1 MDSLFDASFILANL
15 KARFVF
21 SRNLDAWKPI
31 KVLCYSIS
39 NCIECKKGF
48 LYYEYTKQWFVK
60 SWLPRVF
67 DSHTAWSYNV
77 NNAEQEVAM
86 ARKLYRSRTDRK
98 IWGVCGGLAKYFDM
112 DPTIVRIIFVAS
124 LLCGTLGLWV
134 YIIMAIIVPQES
146 EGDTAT

>member
-1 MDSLFDASFILANL
+1 
-15 KARFVF
+15 
-21 SRNLDAWKPI
+21 
-31 KVLCYSIS
+31 
-39 NCIECKKGF
+39 
-48 LYYEYTKQWFVK
+48 
-60 SWLPRVF
+60 
-67 DSHTAWSYNV
+67 
-77 NNAEQEVAM
+77 M

-98 IWGVCGGLAKYFDM
+98 IWGVCGGLAKHFDM